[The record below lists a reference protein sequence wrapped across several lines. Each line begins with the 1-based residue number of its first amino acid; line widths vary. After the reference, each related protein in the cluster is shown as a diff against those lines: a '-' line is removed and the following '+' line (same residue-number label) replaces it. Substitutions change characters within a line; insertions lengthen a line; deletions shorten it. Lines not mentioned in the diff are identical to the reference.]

1 MLDERCDRAAAT
13 VLRDSDPEDDKSS
26 MRSAQPVLGTNAAK
40 MDKRLSNPASV
51 M

>member
-1 MLDERCDRAAAT
+1 MLDERCDRTAAT
-13 VLRDSDPEDDKSS
+13 VQRDSDLEDDRGSLCGP
-26 MRSAQPVLGTNAAK
+26 QLVLGTNAAK